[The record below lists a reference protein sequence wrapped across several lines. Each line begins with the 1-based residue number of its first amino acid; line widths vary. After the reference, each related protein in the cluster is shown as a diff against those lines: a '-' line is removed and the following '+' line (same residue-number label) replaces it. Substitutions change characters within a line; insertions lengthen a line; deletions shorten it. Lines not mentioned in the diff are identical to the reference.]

1 MVSQPCNSGRPHS
14 QDYMD
19 STNWIDEFN
28 KTKRVHKVGWIGKG
42 VILEVLRRGEC
53 DQNTLLTKIPK
64 DPI

>member
-1 MVSQPCNSGRPHS
+1 MVSQACNSRRPHS
-14 QDYMD
+14 QNYTD

-28 KTKRVHKVGWIGKG
+28 KTKRVYKVGWIGKG
-42 VILEVLRRGEC
+42 VILEVLRRSEY